1 MRWRP
6 VLLVSGVVVLL
17 ALAGAVAVRA
27 GRSSS
32 PAGPALH
39 LSATAEQWRVHE
51 VNRQLAIA
59 LHNNGDVPVHVTRVE
74 PVLPSFDGEAGVDTD
89 AVLPVGGLRV
99 DVPVPYGTGTCATAA
114 ASHVVVDARA
124 EGSTVVEHLTLALP
138 DPNPLL
144 DRLLRAD
151 CATQRIQQSVTLRFG
166 PWTDAG
172 DSGLRGSLLVERTAA
187 ATGTIAVLELDGN
200 VMYALTLPTGTPLA
214 TVTAAEPTASVP
226 LTASPGRCDAHALAE
241 IKKPFEFL
249 ATVTLDGGDKLITAV
264 PVPDADRKTL
274 DTMLRRICKLPP
286 AG

>member
-1 MRWRP
+1 M
-6 VLLVSGVVVLL
+6 LL
-17 ALAGAVAVRA
+17 ALAAAVAVRA
-27 GRSSS
+27 G
-32 PAGPALH
+32 AGPEPGPELH
-39 LSATAEQWRVHE
+39 LTATAEQWRVHE

-74 PVLPSFDGEAGVDTD
+74 PVLPSFDGESGVDTD
-89 AVLPVGGLRV
+89 ALLPVGGLRV
-99 DVPVPYGTGTCATAA
+99 DVPVPYGTGSCVAAAA

-124 EGSTVVEHLTLALP
+124 EGSTVVERLTLPLP

-144 DRLLRAD
+144 DKLLRAD
-151 CATQRIQQSVTLRFG
+151 CATQRIEQSVTLRFG

-172 DSGLRGSLLVERTAA
+172 ASGLRGSLVVERTAA
-187 ATGTIAVLELDGN
+187 ATGTITVHELDGN
-200 VMYALTLPTGTPLA
+200 VMYALRLPARTPLA
-214 TVTAAEPTASVP
+214 SVTAAAPTASVP
-226 LTASPGRCDAHALAE
+226 LTATPGRCDPHALAE

-249 ATVTLDGGDKLITAV
+249 ATVTLDGGDKLVTDV